1 MKKLALISSY
11 CNSLEKQQVLV
22 NNLVKF
28 EKLGIDT
35 LLFAPKGLLPKW
47 IINKA
52 NHCIITEE
60 NPILSLEERKHLI
73 WKKPVSKFNLRH
85 TLISRDYGWASLN
98 QIKRLLAYGCELDYD
113 IIYSIVYDLNIDDEL
128 TKVINNNDVNYF
140 FSNRRNDG
148 TIMSCGNI
156 FITLDRNNC
165 REISKRITLERYNSS
180 NESAENLLNNIRK
193 ELNIPM
199 HQHITNDLLYE
210 LSWDKLI
217 QFNISNIDDVKIFID
232 NSQIHIDKKEIAIHF
247 YDLKNPIQVKV
258 KDLDMTI
265 DEEKILFIKLDKP
278 DFIFTVNGESIN
290 VDGLT
295 TFPITEIKIDD
306 NNNWEFLK
314 KYGTK

>member
-1 MKKLALISSY
+1 
-11 CNSLEKQQVLV
+11 
-22 NNLVKF
+22 
-28 EKLGIDT
+28 
-35 LLFAPKGLLPKW
+35 
-47 IINKA
+47 
-52 NHCIITEE
+52 
-60 NPILSLEERKHLI
+60 
-73 WKKPVSKFNLRH
+73 
-85 TLISRDYGWASLN
+85 
-98 QIKRLLAYGCELDYD
+98 
-113 IIYSIVYDLNIDDEL
+113 
-128 TKVINNNDVNYF
+128 
-140 FSNRRNDG
+140 
-148 TIMSCGNI
+148 
-156 FITLDRNNC
+156 
-165 REISKRITLERYNSS
+165 
-180 NESAENLLNNIRK
+180 
-193 ELNIPM
+193 M

-210 LSWDKLI
+210 LSWDKLT

-290 VDGLT
+290 IDGLT